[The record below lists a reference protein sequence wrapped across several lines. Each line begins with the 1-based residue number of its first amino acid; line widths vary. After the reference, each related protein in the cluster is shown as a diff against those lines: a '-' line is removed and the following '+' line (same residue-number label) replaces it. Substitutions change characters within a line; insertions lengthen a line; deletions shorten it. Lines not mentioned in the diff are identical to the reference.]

1 MSVGAAIFVKTPGLS
16 PIKTRLASEVGRE
29 LAEEFHLRACRASAQ
44 VLRAVGP
51 SVVAYWAIAEE
62 SAIVETK
69 WTGFPGIW
77 QGEGGLAERLA
88 CIYTLLQERHGA
100 ALLLGADTPQI
111 TPYAL
116 SKVLDLI
123 EHVEG
128 RFVIG
133 PAADGGFWAF
143 AGRRPVAKE
152 IWASVTYSQ
161 ARTCAELAAALAVG
175 GASHIY
181 TEPLRD
187 VDCLEDMRALQ
198 GTLQTLTEP
207 LSEQLALANW
217 IDYSRIFERCCE
229 RGGVHMRADGEHPAR
244 GG

>member
-16 PIKTRLASEVGRE
+16 PIKTRLASDIGRE

-44 VLRAVGP
+44 VLSAVAP
-51 SVVAYWAIAEE
+51 SVVPYWAVAEE
-62 SAIVETK
+62 SAVEAK
-69 WTGFPGIW
+69 WKGFPGIW

-88 CIYTLLQERHGA
+88 FIYTSLQKRHGA

-116 SKVLDLI
+116 KRVLDLI
-123 EHVEG
+123 EQAES

-133 PAADGGFWAF
+133 PAADGGFWVF

-161 ARTCAELAAALAVG
+161 ARTCAQLAAALAVG

-187 VDCLEDMRALQ
+187 VDCLEDMRALH
-198 GTLQTLTEP
+198 GALQRLMEP
-207 LSEQLALANW
+207 LTEQLALANW
-217 IDYSRIFERCCE
+217 IGYSGFQAHEVIR
-229 RGGVHMRADGEHPAR
+229 RARVSASEEH
-244 GG
+244 